1 MSSIAPPLRHLPAT
15 AVADV
20 LERIAARIGARYVV
34 PPGAEAAPYLVE
46 TRGLFQGEAP
56 AVLRPGTAEEVAF
69 CVAQCAEAGLPLVA
83 QGGNTGVV
91 GGQTPFG
98 EMLISLTRLDRIRD
112 IDPTDLTATV
122 EAGCTLH
129 AVQEA
134 ARAADCLFPLSI
146 ASEGTCRIGGNLAT
160 NAGGVA
166 VLRYGNM
173 RELTLGLEVVL
184 PDGRLWNGLSRLRKD
199 NTGYDLRDLFIGSEG
214 TLGIIT
220 AATLRLFPP
229 ARQRSTAFIGLP
241 SVEAALAL
249 FRRMRAVAGDSLTGF
264 ELLSDYC
271 IETVLKHIPGTVRP
285 LGERH
290 AYYVLAELTSTRLV
304 DDLAALAEGILEQA
318 MEVGEIA
325 DAVIAASETQATAL
339 WKLRETLPEAQ
350 KFEGGSIKHDVS
362 VPVSRVPEF
371 YIEASRLCEAHMPG
385 VRVCG
390 FGHMGDG
397 NIHFNLSQPVGMDK
411 ADFIAEWEAFNRL
424 VHDLVAALGG
434 SISAEHGIGL
444 LKREEL
450 RLYKDPIALEMMAAV
465 KRAIDPAGLLNPGK
479 VLMPGAN

>member
-15 AVADV
+15 TVAGV
-20 LERIAARIGARYVV
+20 LERIADRIGARYVV
-34 PPGAEAAPYLVE
+34 PPGPEAAPYLVE

-56 AVLRPGTAEEVAF
+56 AILRPGTAEEVAF

-98 EMLISLTRLDRIRD
+98 EMLLSLNRLDRIRD

-220 AATLRLFPP
+220 AATLRLFPRP
-229 ARQRSTAFIGLP
+229 RQRSTAFIGLP

-249 FRRMRAVAGDSLTGF
+249 FRRMRAVASDSLTGF
-264 ELLSDYC
+264 ELLSD
-271 IETVLKHIPGTVRP
+271 
-285 LGERH
+285 
-290 AYYVLAELTSTRLV
+290 
-304 DDLAALAEGILEQA
+304 
-318 MEVGEIA
+318 
-325 DAVIAASETQATAL
+325 
-339 WKLRETLPEAQ
+339 
-350 KFEGGSIKHDVS
+350 F
-362 VPVSRVPEF
+362 
-371 YIEASRLCEAHMPG
+371 
-385 VRVCG
+385 
-390 FGHMGDG
+390 
-397 NIHFNLSQPVGMDK
+397 
-411 ADFIAEWEAFNRL
+411 
-424 VHDLVAALGG
+424 
-434 SISAEHGIGL
+434 
-444 LKREEL
+444 
-450 RLYKDPIALEMMAAV
+450 
-465 KRAIDPAGLLNPGK
+465 
-479 VLMPGAN
+479 